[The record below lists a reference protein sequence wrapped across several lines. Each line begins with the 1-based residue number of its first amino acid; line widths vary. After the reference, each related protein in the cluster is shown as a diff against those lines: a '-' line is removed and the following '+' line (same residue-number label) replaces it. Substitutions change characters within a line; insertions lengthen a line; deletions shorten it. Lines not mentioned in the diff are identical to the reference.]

1 MVITSFLQQKHS
13 KATLASSFVA
23 TALKDIKTLEEVMS
37 KNSGAAAAVVMAP
50 TGKCTKPKSSFMLI
64 LTYLGML
71 SSNNS
76 ATSSVS
82 SLDAQPQCSFC
93 TASCHGS
100 GEKNVGGSNQATANC
115 FCPSCLDPDRSLTFP
130 LYNVRGS
137 AGG

>member
-1 MVITSFLQQKHS
+1 MVITSFLQQKYS

-23 TALKDIKTLEEVMS
+23 TALKDIKTLEKVMS
-37 KNSGAAAAVVMAP
+37 KNSGGAAAVVMAP

-64 LTYLGML
+64 LTYLGMH

-82 SLDAQPQCSFC
+82 SLDAQPQCPFC

-100 GEKNVGGSNQATANC
+100 GEKMRAVQTKPLPTA
-115 FCPSCLDPDRSLTFP
+115 
-130 LYNVRGS
+130 S
-137 AGG
+137 APVV